1 MTTDINLRIDYPF
14 DTLYD
19 PYDYVGFYGGR
30 GGGKSHAIAEYLV
43 IAAMRKKERILC
55 GREIQLSIKESVKF
69 LLEKKIEKFSVGHY
83 FVITREEIRCL
94 STGTVFVFKGL
105 SDQTSESIK
114 SFEGITICWIEEAH
128 TITQNSLNLLL
139 PTIREDGAK
148 VIFSWNPKMP
158 DDPQDK
164 SPGDPVARFLLW
176 KGGPSNS
183 VARKVSWRDNKFF
196 PARLNELRI
205 WWKTHDPKRYMH
217 VWEGEPDVRSD
228 ALVFYRWHINDFVAP
243 PKTNFLFGA
252 DWGFSNDPTALVRF
266 WVDMPTRKLF
276 IDHEVYK
283 VGVEVT
289 DTPALFLQVP
299 GSINN
304 RIIADSANPQLISH
318 MRKQNFKI
326 VGAKKGAGS
335 VEVGVK
341 WLQDFDIVV
350 HSRCENTIRELSLYS
365 YKVDKLTDK
374 PTPTLVDDNNHII
387 DALRYGAE
395 DLIRKGDLIART
407 IKMIAV

>member
-1 MTTDINLRIDYPF
+1 METNLQIDYPF
-14 DTLYD
+14 DVLYD
-19 PYDYVGFYGGR
+19 PYDYIGFYGGR
-30 GGGKSHAIAEYLV
+30 GGGKSHAIAESLV
-43 IAAMRKKERILC
+43 LAAMQKKERILC
-55 GREIQLSIKESVKF
+55 GREIQLSIRDSVKF
-69 LLEKKIEKFSVGHY
+69 LLEKKIKDLGLDDY
-83 FVITREEIRCL
+83 FEITRDEIRCRT
-94 STGTVFVFKGL
+94 TGSVFIFKGL

-114 SFEGITICWIEEAH
+114 SFEGITVYWGEEAH
-128 TITQNSLNLLL
+128 MITQRSLNLLL

-148 VIFSWNPKMP
+148 VIFSWNPKLP
-158 DDPQDK
+158 NDPEDG
-164 SPGDPVARFLLW
+164 SPGDPVAKFLLW
-176 KGGPSNS
+176 KGGPNKS
-183 VARKVSWRDNKFF
+183 VTRKVSWRDNKFF

-228 ALVFYRWHINDFVAP
+228 ALVFYRWSISDFVAP
-243 PKTNFLFGA
+243 TGTNFLFGA
-252 DWGFSNDPTALVRF
+252 DWGFSNDPTTLIRF
-266 WVDMPTRKLF
+266 WVDMPKRKLF

-299 GSINN
+299 GSINH

-318 MRKQNFKI
+318 MRKCNFRI
-326 VGAKKGAGS
+326 TGAKKGAGS

-350 HSRCENTIRELSLYS
+350 HSRCTNTIRELSLYS
-365 YKVDKLTDK
+365 YKVDKITDK
-374 PTPTLVDDNNHII
+374 PTPALVDDNNHII

-395 DLIRKGDLIART
+395 DLIRKGDLIARV
-407 IKMIAV
+407 IKMVAV